1 MNDYGSPVT
10 TDKRCMYE
18 SVVHAQEWYTHTSF
32 ANAQDSVGFS
42 MQLQPHGRSKRST
55 QHIGRSDKQNRYVV

>member
-1 MNDYGSPVT
+1 
-10 TDKRCMYE
+10 MYV
-18 SVVHAQEWYTHTSF
+18 SVVHAQEWYTLTSF

-55 QHIGRSDKQNRYVV
+55 QHIGRSDRQNRNVV